1 MAANEKV
8 GIEIELMGGQEAFNL
23 LKRIDNQIDTL
34 NKKKKFK
41 SLGGL
46 NSAKGELEEYMNS
59 LKKLNKEQEKWENL
73 AKKVGKENMSAYG
86 VREWERVKEKIKETQ
101 NQIKKMGSDMDS
113 VTQKVRTFAQTF
125 NSASSRIAHVG
136 SAMQSLG
143 NALTRLTSPFRR
155 LTTGLL
161 MGAGYKALNLFTEGF
176 SNAFERAD
184 TMRNFDR
191 SLEALGLDTKKTFTL
206 MSDEALT
213 AKENLDLAVQGL
225 PTSLDEIM
233 AAQKVYAGA
242 TGEMVDSTKTAI
254 SANNAFLASTT
265 DSRQQRLLQRYFVAL
280 ESGANLT
287 ATQWAA
293 MRRNMPLAFRKV
305 GEAMGY
311 MDMNEFEKDLGGS
324 NKTAQEFLKTFQEL
338 GTTGVIRDA
347 AMVMTKSWSGLFS
360 NIRIATTRMG
370 EGIIKTLN
378 ETFEKSTGR
387 DLLSH
392 LLGIDANGARTNDGI
407 RDWINSISESVQKWI
422 SSHPEE
428 IISFFN
434 DLKSIDWKG
443 LLKGVGEGM
452 MEIAN
457 LIRMFAKWASDK
469 DMSKIGK
476 WATRLNI
483 LGWGLSTLGGVIKGL
498 RHPLAGIYTLINFG
512 MGGRLGK
519 IGIFGKLKQMLG
531 KTKDIKA
538 AGDAGSAITTASPK
552 LVSAFKNMAL
562 LSGIVAMPAVT
573 GFVVTGAV
581 KQTVKNF
588 KDIINLLKDMDWE
601 AAAKV
606 AAGIGAFIGGS
617 AILGG
622 VVGKFGVTA
631 GTFAIIG
638 ETIVGLI
645 ATIGTG
651 FADINMAL
659 IKGSIKKFV
668 DSINLLKTIPDVSTF
683 GDVKAKISNAIA
695 MMNEISSLLN
705 GEWTGPGMHEGGVAN
720 IGLGA
725 VWGIN
730 TLAKALAPM
739 KTAIQ
744 RINEIASMSISE
756 GAVDNIKK
764 TIDAIADIQSE
775 MWRLMGLGFGNIK
788 NNMKKVADA
797 MYEMRRIV
805 YHINK
810 LGGEKINE
818 KALESITESIKSIG
832 NAFDGN
838 AIAEVRVKITAFV
851 AAIQDA
857 LTEFNNIKDVKIN
870 AKVTL
875 SSNFYT
881 SVNKVVKD
889 IETAR
894 KNIRNAWNGIPTD
907 LSKTITFTLKARV
920 VAENL
925 YAGASRARSIA
936 EDALRSVNQ
945 AKGGLIYRAKGG
957 GVPWKRRGTDTVPA
971 MLTPGEYVHNKR
983 AVSTFGLD
991 FMRKVNNLDVKGAMN
1006 ELMHRAGNMANVNRG
1021 TTINNYNNNQR
1032 VVINNN
1038 GNPGAGFTFKSASR
1052 FVGAI

>member
-8 GIEIELMGGQEAFNL
+8 GIEIELMGGQEAYNL

-73 AKKVGKENMSAYG
+73 AKKVGKENLSAYG

-155 LTTGLL
+155 LTRGLL
-161 MGAGYKALNLFTEGF
+161 MGAGYKLLNSFTEGF
-176 SNAFERAD
+176 EKGFTRYD
-184 TMRNFDR
+184 TM
-191 SLEALGLDTKKTFTL
+191 KKYPKIMAAFGY
-206 MSDEALT
+206 SADEAE
-213 AKENLDLAVQGL
+213 ASIKALDLSVRGL
-225 PTSLDEIM
+225 PTGLD
-233 AAQKVYAGA
+233 
-242 TGEMVDSTKTAI
+242 EMVDLAQRFTATTGDI
-254 SANNAFLASTT
+254 EKGTQLAIATNRAFLASMST
-265 DSRQQRLLQRYFVAL
+265 DTQRYQGMMQLQDVL
-280 ESGANLT
+280 GG
-287 ATQWAA
+287 
-293 MRRNMPLAFRKV
+293 K
-305 GEAMGY
+305 
-311 MDMNEFEKDLGGS
+311 DMNAREWNSLVSSMTPAIVKMGESLGYTSKNMDEWIQKVRDGKVSNEDFIDTLIKIGGNGGVLQKMADESKDTWQAFFANVGNAASRMMAKVITSMDEVVKTLGLTDKDGNAIDSVNLLLS
-324 NKTAQEFLKTFQEL
+324 NKLIPT
-338 GTTGVIRDA
+338 
-347 AMVMTKSWSGLFS
+347 
-360 NIRIATTRMG
+360 
-370 EGIIKTLN
+370 
-378 ETFEKSTGR
+378 
-387 DLLSH
+387 
-392 LLGIDANGARTNDGI
+392 IDDMAVR
-407 RDWINSISESVQKWI
+407 VQKWI
-422 SSHPEE
+422 KAHPEE
-428 IISFFN
+428 ITNFFN

-457 LIRMFAKWASDK
+457 HIRMFAKWASDK

-476 WATRLNI
+476 WAIRLNI

-498 RHPLAGIYTLINFG
+498 RHPLAALYTLINFG

-519 IGIFGKLKQMLG
+519 IGIFGKLKAMLG
-531 KTKDIKA
+531 KAKDIEA

-588 KDIINLLKDMDWE
+588 KDIIDLLKDMDWK

-606 AAGIGAFIGGS
+606 AGGIAGFLGAS
-617 AILGG
+617 AGLGAI
-622 VVGKFGVTA
+622 VGKFGIGA
-631 GTFAIIG
+631 GVDIMFG
-638 ETIVGLI
+638 EVIVGLI
-645 ATIGTG
+645 TSIATG
-651 FADINMAL
+651 FADLNMAF

-668 DSINLLKTIPDVSTF
+668 DSINLLKDIPDVSTF
-683 GDVKAKISNAIA
+683 GDVKAKISNAIT
-695 MMNEISSLLN
+695 MMNEISSLFN
-705 GEWTGPGMHEGGVAN
+705 GEWTGPGMHEGGVSN

-739 KTAIQ
+739 KTAVQ

-756 GAVDNIKK
+756 GAVSNIRK
-764 TIDAIADIQSE
+764 TIKAISDIQAE
-775 MWRLMGLGFGNIK
+775 MWVLMGLGFGNIK

-810 LGGEKINE
+810 LSGEKISE
-818 KALESITESIKSIG
+818 KGLTNITDSIKAIG

-875 SSNFYT
+875 SRNFYT
-881 SVNKVVKD
+881 SVDEVVKD
-889 IETAR
+889 IDTAR
-894 KNIRNAWNGIPTD
+894 KNIRNAWNGIPTYF
-907 LSKTITFTLKARV
+907 SKTITFELKAKV
-920 VAENL
+920 IAENL
-925 YAGASRARSIA
+925 YAGASKVREIA
-936 EDALRSVNQ
+936 ASVHP

-957 GVPWKRRGTDTVPA
+957 GVPWRRRGTDTVPA

-983 AVSTFGLD
+983 AVSTFGID

-1021 TTINNYNNNQR
+1021 TTINNYNNNQK

>member
-46 NSAKGELEEYMNS
+46 NSAKSELEEYMNS

-86 VREWERVKEKIKETQ
+86 IREWERVKEKIKETQ

-213 AKENLDLAVQGL
+213 ARDNLDLAVQGL

-242 TGEMVDSTKTAI
+242 TGEMVNSTKTAI
-254 SANNAFLASTT
+254 AANNAFLASTT

-280 ESGANLT
+280 SSGANLT

-324 NKTAQEFLKTFQEL
+324 NKAAQEFLKTFQEL

-392 LLGIDANGARTNDGI
+392 LLGIDANGKRTNDGI
-407 RDWINSISESVQKWI
+407 RDWINGISESVQKWI

-519 IGIFGKLKQMLG
+519 IGIFGKLKEMLG

-573 GFVVTGAV
+573 GFVVTAAV

-588 KDIINLLKDMDWE
+588 KDIINLLKDMDWG

-606 AAGIGAFIGGS
+606 AAGIGGFLGAS
-617 AILGG
+617 AVLGG
-622 VVGKFGVTA
+622 VVGKFGVGA
-631 GTFAIIG
+631 GTTVAIG
-638 ETIVGLI
+638 EVIVGVIMSL
-645 ATIGTG
+645 ATG
-651 FADINMAL
+651 FADLNMTF
-659 IKGSIKKFV
+659 IKDSIKKFV
-668 DSINLLKTIPDVSTF
+668 DSVNLLKDIPDVTTF
-683 GDVKAKISNAIA
+683 GDVKQKISDA
-695 MMNEISSLLN
+695 MNLMNEITKLLQ
-705 GEWTGPGMHEGGVAN
+705 GEWTGPGMHSGGISSVGFGT
-720 IGLGA
+720 I
-725 VWGIN
+725 WGVN
-730 TLAKALAPM
+730 SVTKALAPL
-739 KTAIQ
+739 KTAVQ
-744 RINEIASMSISE
+744 QINELASMSIPPN
-756 GAVDNIKK
+756 AVNRIGDI
-764 TIDAIADIQSE
+764 IDAIGELQSQ
-775 MWRLMGLGFGNIK
+775 MWILMGLGFGNIK
-788 NNMKKVADA
+788 KNMESVADA
-797 MYEMRRIV
+797 MLQMRRVI
-805 YHINK
+805 YHVKK
-810 LGGEKINE
+810 LAGEKISTKGLDNIAE
-818 KALESITESIKSIG
+818 AISEIRK
-832 NAFDGN
+832 AFDAHAVADLRGT
-838 AIAEVRVKITAFV
+838 ITAFV
-851 AAIQDA
+851 GSIQDA
-857 LTEFNNIKDVKIN
+857 FTEIEKLGTPIEIKATVK
-870 AKVTL
+870 L
-875 SSNFYT
+875 SKDFKT
-881 SVNKVVKD
+881 SVDNTVRQVESAKGR
-889 IETAR
+889 INR
-894 KNIRNAWNGIPTD
+894 AWNGIPTSY
-907 LSKTITFTLKARV
+907 SKTITFTLKSKI
-920 VAENL
+920 VADSL
-925 YAGASRARSIA
+925 YSGAAKVRAIA
-936 EDALRSVNQ
+936 ASVHP

-983 AVSTFGLD
+983 AVSTFGID
-991 FMRKVNNLDVKGAMN
+991 FMRKVNNLDIKGAMN

-1021 TTINNYNNNQR
+1021 TTINNYNNNQK

>member
-46 NSAKGELEEYMNS
+46 NSAKSELEEYMNS

-161 MGAGYKALNLFTEGF
+161 MGAGYKALNMFTEGF
-176 SNAFERAD
+176 GGAFERAD
-184 TMRNFDR
+184 IMKNYSR
-191 SLEALGLDTKKTFTL
+191 SLEAFGFSATDASSAIEELNESVL
-206 MSDEALT
+206 
-213 AKENLDLAVQGL
+213 GL
-225 PTSLDEIM
+225 PTGLDEIVALQKKYL
-233 AAQKVYAGA
+233 AASQDMEKA
-242 TGEMVDSTKTAI
+242 TGLAI
-254 SANNAFLASTT
+254 ATNNSFLASGSDARQKKTAERIVSQLAGGAEIASTSWDALQRAMPLVFTT
-265 DSRQQRLLQRYFVAL
+265 LAKESKMGVSEYMSALKSGKISTDEFIKSFTRIGKGGAIADAANVMKQSWAGLTANIQNATKRMGQGIIESLNSVFEQKTGRTLLQ
-280 ESGANLT
+280 
-287 ATQWAA
+287 Q
-293 MRRNMPLAFRKV
+293 
-305 GEAMGY
+305 
-311 MDMNEFEKDLGGS
+311 
-324 NKTAQEFLKTFQEL
+324 
-338 GTTGVIRDA
+338 
-347 AMVMTKSWSGLFS
+347 
-360 NIRIATTRMG
+360 
-370 EGIIKTLN
+370 
-378 ETFEKSTGR
+378 
-387 DLLSH
+387 
-392 LLGIDANGARTNDGI
+392 LLGIDAEGKDLGDGVKHWV
-407 RDWINSISESVQKWI
+407 DGISESVQNWI
-422 SSHPEE
+422 KSHPEE
-428 IISFFN
+428 IIEFFN
-434 DLKSIDWKG
+434 DLKAIDWKG
-443 LLKGVGEGM
+443 LLKGVGEGA

-469 DMSKIGK
+469 DMSKIGRM
-476 WATRLNI
+476 ATRLNI

-498 RHPLAGIYTLINFG
+498 RHPLAALYTLVNFG

-519 IGIFGKLKQMLG
+519 LGIFAKLKEMLG

-581 KQTVKNF
+581 KQTIKNF
-588 KDIINLLKDMDWE
+588 KEIINLLKDMDWE
-601 AAAKV
+601 AATKV
-606 AAGIGAFIGGS
+606 AAGIAGFIGGS
-617 AILGG
+617 AVLGG
-622 VVGKFGVTA
+622 LVGKFGVTA

-659 IKGSIKKFV
+659 IKGSVKKFV
-668 DSINLLKTIPDVSTF
+668 DSINLLKDIPDVSTF

-705 GEWTGPGMHEGGVAN
+705 GEWTAPGMHEGGVSN

-739 KTAIQ
+739 KTAVQ

-756 GAVDNIKK
+756 GAVDNIRKIIK
-764 TIDAIADIQSE
+764 TISDIQAE

-805 YHINK
+805 YHVNK
-810 LGGEKINE
+810 LSGEKIN
-818 KALESITESIKSIG
+818 KKGLKNITESIKAIG
-832 NAFDGN
+832 NAFDSN
-838 AIAEVRVKITAFV
+838 AIADIKVKITGFV
-851 AAIQDA
+851 AAINDA
-857 LTEFNNIKDVKIN
+857 LTMFDKIKDVEIN
-870 AKVTL
+870 AKVKL
-875 SSNFYT
+875 SRNFYT
-881 SVNKVVKD
+881 SVNTVVDD
-889 IETAR
+889 IKKAR
-894 KNIRNAWNGIPTD
+894 TRIRNAWNGIPTYF
-907 LSKTITFTLKARV
+907 SKTITFELKAKV

-925 YAGASRARSIA
+925 YAGASKVREIA
-936 EDALRSVNQ
+936 ASVHP
-945 AKGGLIYRAKGG
+945 AKGGLIYRARGG

-971 MLTPGEYVHNKR
+971 MLTPGEYVHNRR
-983 AVSTFGLD
+983 AVSTFGID

-1021 TTINNYNNNQR
+1021 AVINNYNNNQK

>member
-8 GIEIELMGGQEAFNL
+8 GIEIELMGGQEAYNL
-23 LKRIDNQIDTL
+23 LKRIDTQIDTL

-242 TGEMVDSTKTAI
+242 TGEMVESTKTAI
-254 SANNAFLASTT
+254 AANNAFLASTT

-280 ESGANLT
+280 ASGANLT

-324 NKTAQEFLKTFQEL
+324 NKSAQEFLKTFQEL

-392 LLGIDANGARTNDGI
+392 LLGIDANGQRTNDGI

-519 IGIFGKLKQMLG
+519 LGIFGKLKQMLG

-588 KDIINLLKDMDWE
+588 KDIIDLLKDMDWS

-606 AAGIGAFIGGS
+606 AGGIAGFLGAS
-617 AILGG
+617 AGLGAI
-622 VVGKFGVTA
+622 VGKFGIGA
-631 GTFAIIG
+631 GIDIMFG
-638 ETIVGLI
+638 EVIVGLI
-645 ATIGTG
+645 TSIATG
-651 FADINMAL
+651 FFDLDMAF
-659 IKGSIKKFV
+659 IKGGIEKFV
-668 DSINLLKTIPDVSTF
+668 ESVKLLSDIPDVTTF
-683 GDVKAKISNAIA
+683 GDVKTKISNAIE
-695 MMNEISSLLN
+695 MMNEISALFK
-705 GEWTGPGMHEGGVAN
+705 GRYVDKGVQEGGIQG
-720 IGLGA
+720 IGFGTA
-725 VWGIN
+725 WSISN
-730 TLAKALAPM
+730 FAKALAPM
-739 KTAIQ
+739 KDAVE

-756 GAVDNIKK
+756 SAVDNIGKI
-764 TIDAIADIQSE
+764 IDAIGQIQSK
-775 MWRLMGLGFGNIK
+775 MFILMGFGFGNIK
-788 NNMKKVADA
+788 RNLTKVADS
-797 MYEMRRIV
+797 MFELRRVI
-805 YHINK
+805 YHVGK
-810 LGGEKINE
+810 LAGEKIST
-818 KALESITESIKSIG
+818 KGLENVTEAITQIRG
-832 NAFDGN
+832 AFDAK
-838 AIAEVRVKITAFV
+838 AIADIRGTITVFVTSIQEAFQELDKLNTPLEIKASVKLSKDFKASVDAVVRDIGLAKRR
-851 AAIQDA
+851 IQ
-857 LTEFNNIKDVKIN
+857 L
-870 AKVTL
+870 
-875 SSNFYT
+875 
-881 SVNKVVKD
+881 
-889 IETAR
+889 
-894 KNIRNAWNGIPTD
+894 AWAGIPTFF
-907 LSKTITFTLKARV
+907 SKTITFSLKAKV
-920 VAENL
+920 VAGSL
-925 YAGASRARSIA
+925 YSGAAEARRIA
-936 EDALRSVNQ
+936 ESVRP

-983 AVSTFGLD
+983 AVSTFGID

-1021 TTINNYNNNQR
+1021 TTINNYNNNQK

>member
-1 MAANEKV
+1 MAAEKV

-46 NSAKGELEEYMNS
+46 NSAKSELEEYINS

-254 SANNAFLASTT
+254 AANNAFLASTT

-280 ESGANLT
+280 ASGANLT

-311 MDMNEFEKDLGGS
+311 MDMNKFEKDLSGS
-324 NKTAQEFLKTFQEL
+324 NKAGQEFLKTFQEL

-434 DLKSIDWKG
+434 DLKNIDWKG

-498 RHPLAGIYTLINFG
+498 RHPLAALYTLVNFG

-519 IGIFGKLKQMLG
+519 LGIFGKLKQMLG

-588 KDIINLLKDMDWE
+588 KDIIDLLKDMDWE

-683 GDVKAKISNAIA
+683 GDVKTKISNAIT

-705 GEWTGPGMHEGGVAN
+705 GEWAGPGMHEGGVSN

-739 KTAIQ
+739 KTAVQ

-756 GAVDNIKK
+756 GAVDNIRNIIK
-764 TIDAIADIQSE
+764 AISDIQAE

-805 YHINK
+805 YHVNK
-810 LGGEKINE
+810 LSGEKISEGGLKN
-818 KALESITESIKSIG
+818 ITASIKAIG

-838 AIAEVRVKITAFV
+838 AIAEVRVKITGFV
-851 AAIQDA
+851 AAINDA
-857 LTEFNNIKDVKIN
+857 LTMFDKIKDVKIN

-875 SSNFYT
+875 SRNFYT
-881 SVNKVVKD
+881 SVDKVVKD
-889 IETAR
+889 IDTAR
-894 KNIRNAWNGIPTD
+894 KNIRNAWNGIPTSY
-907 LSKTITFTLKARV
+907 SKTITFTLKARV

-936 EDALRSVNQ
+936 EDALNSVRRAN
-945 AKGGLIYRAKGG
+945 GGLIYRAKGG

-971 MLTPGEYVHNKR
+971 MLTPGEYVHNRR
-983 AVSTFGLD
+983 AVSTFGID

-1021 TTINNYNNNQR
+1021 TTINNYNNNQK